1 MTTTKDN
8 FLLARVRGHVTAHW
22 VRPGFH
28 AYPAFDVH
36 NTLSYTAADV
46 LAAAYGG
53 DTTRIPKYVGFI
65 YSDNQDAVLQP
76 ITRNM
81 TLASIRAEV
90 EDIAGNMLVV
100 RFSRRPSIAVNVAP
114 EPEDSCDNMISE
126 GSPETDVYQGNIV
139 EFHAVTRSDKDG
151 IYESS
156 TSADSVFAGPLT
168 SGKAIHRAVL
178 LGDGRNPCEESDRYT
193 VLAMVDLKKHKT
205 YRLKPENYE
214 LALDWR
220 VTFE

>member
-1 MTTTKDN
+1 MTTSSDN
-8 FLLARVRGHVTAHW
+8 FLLARVRGHIRGSW
-22 VRPGFH
+22 IRPGFS
-28 AYPAFDVH
+28 PIPVFDVH

-46 LAAAYGG
+46 LAQAYGG
-53 DTTRIPKYVGFI
+53 DTTRVPKYVGFI
-65 YSDNQDAVLQP
+65 YSDNQDAVLPP
-76 ITRNM
+76 IVRNM
-81 TLASIRAEV
+81 TLATIRSEV
-90 EDIAGNMLVV
+90 EDIKGNMLVV

-114 EPEDSCDNMISE
+114 EAEDSCDNMISE
-126 GSPETDVYQGNIV
+126 GEGETAVYQGNIV

-156 TSADSVFAGPLT
+156 TGADSVFAGPLT

-178 LGDGRNPCEESDRYT
+178 LGDGRAPCEENDRYT
-193 VLAMVDLKKHKT
+193 VLAMADLRKHGT
-205 YRLKPENYE
+205 YRLKPEDYE